1 MTARGDSLTILIP
14 SFNDWSALQLLLPGI
29 DRALVDSTLH
39 SAWSVSV
46 LIVDDGSTDPLPED
60 WPGQDFAALQSIEIL
75 HLRCNLG
82 HQRAVALGL
91 YHVHEFGDADAV
103 IVMDGDGQDR
113 PRDLPGLLREF
124 ESGGRREV
132 IFAAR
137 SKRMESLL
145 FQCFY
150 RAYQCVHRVLTGVG
164 VRVGNFSA
172 IPRALLVR
180 LIASPDL
187 WNHYAAAVFR
197 ARLPRRLIPLD
208 RGARLQGHSKMN
220 FVSLLTHGLSA
231 ISVFSDQVS
240 ARLLTASAAFSVLAL
255 AAILSSH
262 AIPGWTREMTAWLI
276 GLMVQSLTFAILF
289 AFLIA
294 SRRSSAGFILQRDA
308 PYFILGKTPVRR
320 KAPARSA
327 R

>member
-1 MTARGDSLTILIP
+1 MTARRDSLTILIP
-14 SFNDWSALQLLLPGI
+14 SLNDWPALQLLLPGI
-29 DRALVDSTLH
+29 DRVLAS

-46 LIVDDGSTDPLPED
+46 LIVDDGSTDPVPED
-60 WPGQDFAALQSIEIL
+60 WPGQSFAAIQSIEIL

-82 HQRAVALGL
+82 HQRAIALGL

-113 PRDLPGLLREF
+113 PQDLPALLREF
-124 ESGGRREV
+124 ERAGRRDV

-145 FQCFY
+145 FQGFY
-150 RAYQCVHRVLTGVG
+150 RAYQVVHRTLTGIG

-180 LIASPDL
+180 LVASPDL

-220 FVSLLTHGLSA
+220 FVSLLTHGLAA

-240 ARLLTASAAFSVLAL
+240 ARLLTASAAFSVCAL
-255 AAILSSH
+255 TAICASG
-262 AIPGWTREMTAWLI
+262 AIPGWTTQTTAWLI
-276 GLMVQSLTFAILF
+276 GLMLQSLTFAILF

-308 PYFILGKTPVRR
+308 PYFLLGKTSVQSKSPV
-320 KAPARSA
+320 RSA